1 MKFRLV
7 QDAAMRRAC
16 VAPGRRRA
24 ALFICCGAALLA
36 LASSV
41 PPAATA
47 YELEVDKTARV
58 LIVRDGKA
66 VKKTFQIALG
76 RGGRGAK
83 QYYGDN
89 KTPVGAYRIV
99 GVSDSRR
106 FDTFLRLN
114 YPNVKDAFYGLKAE
128 RISRTDFERIVG
140 AARRNQV
147 PPQNTPLGGA
157 IGIHGIGE
165 ETPERIL
172 IHDNLDWT
180 EGCIALRNADLH
192 ELRAFIDVGTR
203 VVIRE

>member
-7 QDAAMRRAC
+7 QAAAPRPARA
-16 VAPGRRRA
+16 APGRRA
-24 ALFICCGAALLA
+24 AASCGPLLAALLA
-36 LASSV
+36 GAV
-41 PPAATA
+41 WVPAAA
-47 YELEVDKTARV
+47 YELEVNKTKRV
-58 LIVRDGKA
+58 LIVRDGSA
-66 VKKTFQIALG
+66 IKKTFQIALG

-106 FDTFLRLN
+106 FDTFVRLN
-114 YPNVKDAFYGLKAE
+114 YPNVKDAFYGLRAE
-128 RISRTDFERIVG
+128 RISRADFERIVG
-140 AARRNQV
+140 AVRRNQV
-147 PPQNTPLGGA
+147 PPQNTPLGGS

-165 ETPERIL
+165 ETPEKIL